1 MKLLWERGS
10 REEKRERE
18 RERER
23 SEKGHD
29 RIWLHS
35 ATSVS
40 VIAH

>member
-10 REEKRERE
+10 REEKRE